1 MASAPSGV
9 SAIPYFTTAQVAV
22 KWTVNGPYAS
32 QKIERQKG
40 DGTGAITTVV
50 DGLGGTVASY
60 TDATVALDSYYQ
72 YRVSGTTSGGT
83 TYTSGWVKCHT
94 TPPAPTNFKA
104 VRASGSVVLT
114 WQNNSLSNQIAY
126 RAAREKPPWGSG
138 TGAGI
143 LGPTAANAQTI
154 TDSAGAG
161 VLGTDEIRYTL
172 FPYFLAGAADLY
184 PATGMLVTL
193 TVGAV
198 GTAYA
203 PTVTPS
209 AFALNLATT
218 ALVLNV
224 QHNPRDSSAQTA
236 GNLRYRVVGGTTWTT
251 VSLGTSATYTVNAGV
266 LANGSDYEFQA
277 QTAGMNGTLS
287 SWSDSVVVSGATN
300 PTITL
305 TAPAAGATV
314 ATGTVTVTW
323 TYADGS
329 GRPQS
334 GYRVLLLVGG
344 SQVDGIEGSG
354 TAGSWTSGALANA
367 TSYTINAQVQNSA
380 GLWSTVASRT
390 FNTVFPS
397 PPAPTVTGAFDKDTG
412 AATLT
417 ITNPAPGGGQVAAV
431 SNRVY
436 RDGVLIASGLAVS
449 TPYTDPVPALGANPS
464 YRVEAVSATP
474 STASTTVAVNTALGD
489 RRWVFLNGG
498 DGYTLL
504 GRMREQVAITA
515 SPDRDKSLVLFEGR
529 TLPVEYAGQGIT
541 RPFRVSGEVRGMGTD
556 TDLIGTWEPF
566 AQLSELPAPLVFRD
580 PLGRRVVC
588 STSAWSIVHDSQGP
602 EASVGFTVTEV
613 DQT

>member
-9 SAIPYFTTAQVAV
+9 SAIPYSTTAQVTV
-22 KWTVNGPYAS
+22 GWTVNGPYAS

-50 DGLGGTVASY
+50 GGLGGTVTTYAD
-60 TDATVALDSYYQ
+60 TTVALDSYYQ

-83 TYTSGWVKCHT
+83 TYTSGWAKCHT
-94 TPPAPTNFKA
+94 VPPAPTDFRA
-104 VRASGSVVLT
+104 VRSAGSVVLT
-114 WQNNSLSNQIAY
+114 WQSNSTSGYVGY
-126 RAAREKPPWGSG
+126 RVTRSLPPFTPAS
-138 TGAGI
+138 TTM
-143 LGPTAANAQTI
+143 LGVTAADAQTY
-154 TDSAGAG
+154 TDAAGAG
-161 VLGTDEIRYTL
+161 TLGTGQIRYYL
-172 FPYFLAGAADLY
+172 VPYLIAEPYAYTSSGVDV
-184 PATGMLVTL
+184 GLV
-193 TVGAV
+193 VGAV
-198 GTAYA
+198 GTALA

-209 AFALNLATT
+209 AYALNLATT
-218 ALVLNV
+218 ALAVAV

-236 GNLRYRVVGGTTWTT
+236 GNLRYRVAGGSTWTT
-251 VSLGTSATYTVNAGV
+251 VSLGTSESYTVAAGT
-266 LANGSDYEFQA
+266 LANSSDYELQA
-277 QTAGMNGTLS
+277 QTAGMNGTLGP
-287 SWSDSVVVSGATN
+287 WSDSAVVAGATN
-300 PTITL
+300 PAITL
-305 TAPAAGATV
+305 TAPAVGATI
-314 ATGTVTVTW
+314 ATGTVTATW

-329 GRPQS
+329 GRPQA
-334 GYRVLLLVGG
+334 GYRVQLLVGG
-344 SQVDGIEGSG
+344 AQVDGIEGGG
-354 TAGSWTSGALANA
+354 TATSWTSGALTNA
-367 TSYTINAQVQNSA
+367 TTYTINAQVQNSA

-390 FNTVFPS
+390 FNTVFPQ
-397 PPAPTVTGAFDKDTG
+397 PPAPAVTGAFNQDTG

-498 DGYTLL
+498 NGYTLL

-515 SPDRDKSLVLFEGR
+515 SPDRDKSLVWFEGR

-541 RPFRVSGEVRGMGTD
+541 RQFRVSGEVRGMGTD